1 MTLAAEYASAAQLA
15 PPAARQL
22 VAGWQARAANAFNP
36 GGLCGALAAIPR
48 AGFVGRRQLFMTY
61 FLFAAAAIGAPFGLA
76 LAPALRLNLLFLV
89 GAGVCGVFGVLTSD
103 LPELFPARL
112 RASGAGFCYN
122 IGRIFAATGPFIV
135 ATISARAG
143 GSSSALTAILCWVAL
158 APSRRHCSRP
168 AGSSRLAARLWPS
181 SEPVRGRARAP
192 ARCSRSR

>member
-89 GAGVCGVFGVLTSD
+89 GAGVCGVFGVL
-103 LPELFPARL
+103 
-112 RASGAGFCYN
+112 
-122 IGRIFAATGPFIV
+122 
-135 ATISARAG
+135 
-143 GSSSALTAILCWVAL
+143 
-158 APSRRHCSRP
+158 
-168 AGSSRLAARLWPS
+168 
-181 SEPVRGRARAP
+181 
-192 ARCSRSR
+192 